1 MRCGKVERD
10 FRVRKLIAM
19 SKRKSET
26 RNHARSWLV
35 PLLIVASGM
44 SGCEK
49 ARLDDEVRRL
59 CAIDGGVKIYE
70 KIVLPKDKFDKYGV
84 FSIPR
89 LSESNTESDYF
100 FTYDVKYYVHGNP
113 EMWRDHFQV
122 IRRSDSKLLGEAISY
137 SRRGGDLPGPW
148 QSSSFSCPSDSDIS
162 SLKKKIFERA
172 DGR

>member
-1 MRCGKVERD
+1 MAMRKCELGAK
-10 FRVRKLIAM
+10 
-19 SKRKSET
+19 
-26 RNHARSWLV
+26 NPARSWLIL
-35 PLLIVASGM
+35 LLIGAAGM

-70 KIVLPKDKFDKYGV
+70 KVVLSKDKFDKYGV
-84 FSIPR
+84 IAIPR
-89 LSESNTESDYF
+89 LNESSAGSDYF
-100 FTYDVKYYVHGNP
+100 FIYDVKYYVHGNP

-172 DGR
+172 DGGKK

>member
-1 MRCGKVERD
+1 MKLYRFVLENP
-10 FRVRKLIAM
+10 VRSRLI
-19 SKRKSET
+19 
-26 RNHARSWLV
+26 
-35 PLLIVASGM
+35 PLLIAAIGL

-49 ARLDDEVRRL
+49 ARLDEEVRRL

-70 KIVLPKDKFDKYGV
+70 KVTLPKEKFDKYGV
-84 FSIPR
+84 ISIPK
-89 LSESNTESDYF
+89 LSESNMESDYF

-122 IRRSDSKLLGEAISY
+122 IRRSDSKLLGEAVNY

-162 SLKKKIFERA
+162 YLKKKIFEWT
-172 DGR
+172 DGDKK